1 MDTWS
6 NRKNEPKTNPN
17 EPKRTQNEPKSCPPS
32 VWRFKKAKMNVT
44 TFITRNYEQLT
55 TNYELI
61 KTNPTCRG
69 VASGEAGSN
78 PISIGP
84 LTPEI
89 AFSIVCELV
98 KIKRLGDISGS
109 NYMTIASSNNWKAEG
124 L

>member
-1 MDTWS
+1 MGKT
-6 NRKNEPKTNPN
+6 NPKRTQTNPN
-17 EPKRTQNEPKSCPPS
+17 EPK
-32 VWRFKKAKMNVT
+32 FKKAKMNVT